1 LWSLLRRSPAE
12 RPVVLREVV
21 QFIGEAHDVHF
32 MTAPGRGVVD
42 GPAGNSLRKGEWARL
57 HT

>member
-1 LWSLLRRSPAE
+1 MLRRSPAE

-32 MTAPGRGVVD
+32 MAAPGRGVVD
-42 GPAGNSLRKGEWARL
+42 GPAGNPLRKGEWARL